1 MDQPKYGRVLLK
13 ISGESLKGS
22 ASGSID
28 PTAVSYVAEQIAEV
42 HSMGLE
48 LAIVVGGGNI
58 WRGDDAERQGMDRAT
73 ADYAGMLATTINALA
88 LQDALEK
95 QRGIVTRTQ
104 SALQMQAVAEPYIR
118 RRAIRHLE
126 KGRVVLFSAGTGNPF
141 MTTDTASSLRALE
154 IGADVLLMAKNGVDG
169 VYDSDPNENPDAKRF
184 QNLDYLDALNRRL
197 GVMDSTAVSLCMEN
211 GLPIIVFNI
220 FQAGSMSRILKGE
233 ALGTIITGREGLI
246 MPPKRDS
253 EPEQQTPQDVM
264 AEMERKMGRSVEALK
279 RELNS
284 LRTGRATPAL
294 VENIPVDYYG
304 TPTPLNQLA
313 SISAPDARAI
323 MVQPWDRQALTEIER
338 SLMRSD
344 MGFNPSNDGNIITVP
359 IPPLNQER
367 RQDLVRLLKRKIE
380 DGKVSVR
387 NVRREGVDTLRKME
401 RDKSISQDENRRT
414 QDQLQKATDTHI
426 RQIDGIST
434 AKEAEIMQV

>member
-1 MDQPKYGRVLLK
+1 MDHPKYRRVLLK

-22 ASGSID
+22 ATGSID
-28 PTAVSYVAEQIAEV
+28 PTAVSYVAEQISEA
-42 HSMGLE
+42 HCMGLE

-184 QNLDYLDALNRRL
+184 KNLDYLDALNRRL

-233 ALGTIITGREGLI
+233 ALGTIITGR
-246 MPPKRDS
+246 D
-253 EPEQQTPQDVM
+253 
-264 AEMERKMGRSVEALK
+264 
-279 RELNS
+279 
-284 LRTGRATPAL
+284 
-294 VENIPVDYYG
+294 
-304 TPTPLNQLA
+304 
-313 SISAPDARAI
+313 
-323 MVQPWDRQALTEIER
+323 
-338 SLMRSD
+338 
-344 MGFNPSNDGNIITVP
+344 
-359 IPPLNQER
+359 
-367 RQDLVRLLKRKIE
+367 
-380 DGKVSVR
+380 
-387 NVRREGVDTLRKME
+387 
-401 RDKSISQDENRRT
+401 
-414 QDQLQKATDTHI
+414 
-426 RQIDGIST
+426 
-434 AKEAEIMQV
+434 